1 MKIWRSNICNIEEGK
16 DCAHRVQG
24 HLDQVL
30 AAPHEGSTL
39 IGFTQLSLNIIS
51 LAAADAST
59 QYYSLPRPPILPQK
73 VQFEPQFEL
82 VLVHTSQPELG
93 TGTGPRTASRTRTEL
108 NRKYGSVLSVPVL

>member
-39 IGFTQLSLNIIS
+39 IGFTQLSLNVIS
-51 LAAADAST
+51 LAASRRIYT
-59 QYYSLPRPPILPQK
+59 ILQPPQATPQK
-73 VQFEPQFEL
+73 VQFKPQFEP

-93 TGTGPRTASRTRTEL
+93 TGTGPRTASRT
-108 NRKYGSVLSVPVL
+108 